1 MKIYIVALMAF
12 LNGQTDGFE
21 PPMAFVFTQPT
32 FSTVYECK
40 NYAVANST
48 TLLLKLYEEFGQ
60 NYRPH
65 MISCVDEN
73 VVEQIQQ
80 NNVFEE
86 REEFET

>member
-1 MKIYIVALMAF
+1 MKIYIVALMAL
-12 LNGQTDGFE
+12 LNGEPEGLE

-32 FSTVYECK
+32 FSTVNECK
-40 NYAVANST
+40 SYAVANST
-48 TLLLKLYEEFGQ
+48 TLLLKLYEEFGK

-80 NNVFEE
+80 NNVVEE
-86 REEFET
+86 REELET